1 MAPQRRGRAILSK
14 ATARPQIDRLGRR
27 TTYKITADDPKRQAE
42 ALSVAIRRINRR
54 FGPST
59 VVWAADLIAERPR

>member
-1 MAPQRRGRAILSK
+1 MAPESRGRAILSK
-14 ATARPQIDRLGRR
+14 ANARPRKERLGRLLNPESKR
-27 TTYKITADDPKRQAE
+27 TSESLQA
-42 ALSVAIRRINRR
+42 AVRRINRR